1 MVFYLIRYAEIAL
14 KGKNR
19 SFFENQLIQNIKACL
34 SKRGA
39 FGTIRK
45 LPGRLLLEA
54 NQEVDLRVVFGIVS
68 YSLCKVVPSNY
79 DSLAENTL
87 SLTKGFE
94 KTDRFRISAR
104 RLTKDHPL
112 SSNELNKRLGAL
124 VVENYGLKVD
134 LEHFNLDIGLEIAGK
149 EAFFFTKTISC
160 FGGLPSGV
168 EGRVLALIDSDAA
181 VLAALLLAKRGC
193 EVVCVKS
200 QNYSLSTGQESLMN
214 AFLGEKPRG
223 FPFSGLDSLSREER
237 CVALVV
243 SDTLSSLKDYDF
255 DGLILRPLVAFSDE
269 EILLELEKYKSAV
282 R

>member
-19 SFFENQLIQNIKACL
+19 SFFENRLIKNIKACL
-34 SKRGA
+34 SRQSVL
-39 FGTIRK
+39 GTIRK
-45 LPGRLLLEA
+45 LPGRLLLMVDR
-54 NQEVDLRVVFGIVS
+54 EVDLRVIFGIVS
-68 YSLCKVVPSNY
+68 YSLCDAVPSSY
-79 DSLAENTL
+79 DSLAEKTL
-87 SLTKGFE
+87 FLTEGFE
-94 KTDRFRISAR
+94 KTTSFRISAR

-112 SSNELNKRLGAL
+112 SSGELNKRLGAL
-124 VVENYGLKVD
+124 VVENHGLKVD

-168 EGRVLALIDSDAA
+168 EGKVLALMDSDAA

-193 EVVCVKS
+193 EVICVKQS
-200 QNYSLSTGQESLMN
+200 DYEISSNQESLISS
-214 AFLGEKPRG
+214 FLNGKIRD
-223 FPFSGLDSLSREER
+223 FPFASLDLSAVEER

-255 DGLILRPLVAFSDE
+255 DGLILRPLVTFSDD
-269 EILLELEKYKSAV
+269 EILSELEKYKSAV